1 MDSLRILIIPDACIG
16 SSSGGTVTQILV
28 KWLKQV
34 GFTIAIFSTDVKSH
48 DISDGIE
55 YFTAP
60 VFKGTANILSG
71 SYKKAINTVLTTFN
85 PSHVYFVGSITNKP
99 LCYLEESYKRN
110 LKVEIF
116 IFMQDFFCSKFYAND
131 AKAPCRKCLDNGLL
145 SVFSSNCGVK
155 SIGILKL
162 MERSRTRIKLRKLL
176 AKADHVGTSTDEQ
189 VQFYVDFGIPR
200 EKTYKLPLP
209 FDDTKLKQFTPSRGN
224 YIIGIAQNRIEK
236 GFHFI
241 PSILEHTNAKVVL
254 AYYNEE
260 VVARNV
266 ERPEYKKYIE
276 SGQLKLVAAS
286 WDSGLG
292 ELIAASQGV
301 IIPSIWPTTTEYGWL
316 EALALSKP
324 TITFDISAHHEF
336 MQNRVNGMLSP
347 IGDFETMGANM
358 DYLYLLSDKEYE
370 VFTNNVIK
378 LYQTLTETT
387 IWIEFLKKI
396 KSHE

>member
-1 MDSLRILIIPDACIG
+1 M
-16 SSSGGTVTQILV
+16 
-28 KWLKQV
+28 
-34 GFTIAIFSTDVKSH
+34 
-48 DISDGIE
+48 
-55 YFTAP
+55 
-60 VFKGTANILSG
+60 
-71 SYKKAINTVLTTFN
+71 
-85 PSHVYFVGSITNKP
+85 
-99 LCYLEESYKRN
+99 
-110 LKVEIF
+110 
-116 IFMQDFFCSKFYAND
+116 
-131 AKAPCRKCLDNGLL
+131 
-145 SVFSSNCGVK
+145 
-155 SIGILKL
+155 
-162 MERSRTRIKLRKLL
+162 
-176 AKADHVGTSTDEQ
+176 
-189 VQFYVDFGIPR
+189 
-200 EKTYKLPLP
+200 
-209 FDDTKLKQFTPSRGN
+209 
-224 YIIGIAQNRIEK
+224 
-236 GFHFI
+236 
-241 PSILEHTNAKVVL
+241 
-254 AYYNEE
+254 
-260 VVARNV
+260 ARNV
-266 ERPEYKKYIE
+266 ERPEYKKYLE

-347 IGDFETMGANM
+347 IGDFEAMGANM